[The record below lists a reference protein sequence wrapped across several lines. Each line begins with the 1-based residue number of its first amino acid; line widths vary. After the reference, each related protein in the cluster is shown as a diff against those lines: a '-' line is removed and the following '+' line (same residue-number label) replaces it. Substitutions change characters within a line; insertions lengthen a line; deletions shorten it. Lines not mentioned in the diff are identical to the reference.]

1 MRSGFGNISSA
12 WSIWLWVITM
22 FFYWRTTY
30 HSFWSW
36 SHDLRPILKLPSVD
50 LTHQKQKK
58 QSSINVDLAHHEQT
72 RISRLF
78 SYKTYHHPLWC
89 CELPR
94 SGTSDNLLRR
104 TAERDFIR
112 RGVVTVSC
120 NCNHIN
126 FRHFWGGEGMILRV
140 ANFVMRLMRCGVIW
154 TGFTFF
160 YSVLLIWFR
169 NVYTDDELI
178 VKSIGRLT
186 YGLNERNKYLHWR
199 KSEVWNPEAR
209 LISIS

>member
-89 CELPR
+89 WELPR

-112 RGVVTVSC
+112 RGVVTVSF
-120 NCNHIN
+120 I
-126 FRHFWGGEGMILRV
+126 EG
-140 ANFVMRLMRCGVIW
+140 
-154 TGFTFF
+154 
-160 YSVLLIWFR
+160 S
-169 NVYTDDELI
+169 
-178 VKSIGRLT
+178 
-186 YGLNERNKYLHWR
+186 R
-199 KSEVWNPEAR
+199 KSEIQKRDWYQFLKTSSRRKETPCTEGRCIEWGNVLGVGR
-209 LISIS
+209 MS